1 MLTTVFSC
9 AVIGLDGERISIEVD
24 VSNGYPGLIIVG
36 LPDKTVDESRQRIP
50 TSVRNSGFEYP
61 FSKKIV
67 VNLAPADLRKE
78 GASFDLPIAVGI
90 LATTMQVNSDLSKS
104 IFIGELAL
112 DGSLRHGRGILP
124 VALWARDNKYLN
136 LYIPKSNAHE
146 AGVIDGINIIPV
158 QTLKELVS
166 HLNAQMIIPSFVS
179 GREIKEKRVIINE
192 VDFSQVS
199 GQEHAKRAL
208 EIAASGNHNIAMA
221 GPPGSGKTLLSN
233 AVCSILP
240 RMTFEEQ
247 LEVTKIYS
255 IAGML
260 SQDTPLMLS
269 RPFRS
274 PHHTASGIAI
284 VGGGAF
290 PRPGEISLAH
300 RGVLFLDEFAEFSR
314 SVLENL
320 RQPLEDGKITVS
332 RAQGSFTFPARFIMV
347 ASFNPCPC
355 GYLGDSE
362 RTCVC
367 TQSQIVR
374 YRNKISGP
382 ILDRIDLHVEVPRL
396 KFEKLEHQ
404 GAESSE
410 QIRSRVNMARKK
422 QESRFAKYGILNNSE
437 MNSQMVR
444 DICVLDNDSRN
455 LIRQA
460 VNTLHL
466 SARSFHRILKVSR
479 TIADLAG
486 EDNITQIHIAEALQY
501 RPKED

>member
-1 MLTTVFSC
+1 
-9 AVIGLDGERISIEVD
+9 
-24 VSNGYPGLIIVG
+24 
-36 LPDKTVDESRQRIP
+36 
-50 TSVRNSGFEYP
+50 
-61 FSKKIV
+61 
-67 VNLAPADLRKE
+67 
-78 GASFDLPIAVGI
+78 
-90 LATTMQVNSDLSKS
+90 
-104 IFIGELAL
+104 
-112 DGSLRHGRGILP
+112 
-124 VALWARDNKYLN
+124 
-136 LYIPKSNAHE
+136 
-146 AGVIDGINIIPV
+146 
-158 QTLKELVS
+158 
-166 HLNAQMIIPSFVS
+166 
-179 GREIKEKRVIINE
+179 
-192 VDFSQVS
+192 
-199 GQEHAKRAL
+199 
-208 EIAASGNHNIAMA
+208 
-221 GPPGSGKTLLSN
+221 
-233 AVCSILP
+233 
-240 RMTFEEQ
+240 
-247 LEVTKIYS
+247 
-255 IAGML
+255 
-260 SQDTPLMLS
+260 
-269 RPFRS
+269 
-274 PHHTASGIAI
+274 
-284 VGGGAF
+284 
-290 PRPGEISLAH
+290 
-300 RGVLFLDEFAEFSR
+300 
-314 SVLENL
+314 
-320 RQPLEDGKITVS
+320 LEDGKITVS